1 MPIPQSPFGQ
11 DRQGSRHY
19 ADTKRC
25 CAREATPKRS
35 SDRRGESPPL
45 QGRPVRRQD
54 VDAGAKLAPQR
65 KSEDLYYRSFCCEC
79 MCSGERFPGCTRQ
92 RRGFCRSFVPLISDW
107 RSAYFVYRVHLKTAN
122 TPGQRAFSRC
132 AAPFS
137 LAIHK
142 VFLRK
147 NGWPNTKIPRCR
159 SHFQFS
165 DSLWGTL
172 LWSEVPWGQSAPVRA
187 GIGGFLHFCKLR
199 SDAPVRIR
207 RKHPR

>member
-65 KSEDLYYRSFCCEC
+65 KSEDLYYRSVFAVSVCAALHHFPLQYTKYSCGKMAC
-79 MCSGERFPGCTRQ
+79 PTRKFLAVGHIFSFQIHSGELCF
-92 RRGFCRSFVPLISDW
+92 
-107 RSAYFVYRVHLKTAN
+107 
-122 TPGQRAFSRC
+122 GQRFRRDKVRRFGPEL
-132 AAPFS
+132 AA
-137 LAIHK
+137 
-142 VFLRK
+142 FLRPC
-147 NGWPNTKIPRCR
+147 N
-159 SHFQFS
+159 
-165 DSLWGTL
+165 
-172 LWSEVPWGQSAPVRA
+172 
-187 GIGGFLHFCKLR
+187 LR